1 MSEDRRVQQAAG
13 DAKQEALLKLLSS
26 TLTENVEKVL
36 ADIVVRNIEQQVVP
50 TLTSATSQSIER
62 HLSSAIEGALG
73 QLLPTELRTAL
84 PDIVKRVISSP
95 DVLGKINETVGKTLA
110 VQLTGTI
117 ERELSRFLHG
127 SIFPALQQL
136 ALDTAH
142 KVVAEVDA
150 KHNTAFTTLQNIQ
163 QQDSRKVD
171 ALVVSQQHE
180 SRKMDQLVNMVQ
192 SLTES
197 VSAMSRAQGDISRVQ
212 VEMIRTQVEISRAQQ
227 DMIKQQTE
235 FQEQV
240 QKAQA
245 DWMQGQNWPE
255 EEDASAQDA
264 ARQPQ
269 VPQPTPQQIE
279 RDEIDTLFRSGRYE
293 EATIR
298 VCSYPRG
305 PVRKNTDYKTS
316 PISGYNPRIAK
327 KSSSTKLFEDTDM
340 ISCQLLASLFFFPYL
355 LLLLLT
361 SKIQSRTVLIG

>member
-1 MSEDRRVQQAAG
+1 MLLINTNALIDKSLSEDRRVQQAAG

-150 KHNTAFTTLQNIQ
+150 KHNTAFTSLQNIQ

-264 ARQPQ
+264 SRPTQVPQ

-279 RDEIDTLFRSGRYE
+279 HDEIDALFRGGRYE
-293 EATIR
+293 QATIR
-298 VCSYPRG
+298 VCSHSRG
-305 PVRKNTDYKTS
+305 PVKRHTNCK
-316 PISGYNPRIAK
+316 ISQLVATIQG
-327 KSSSTKLFEDTDM
+327 SSGGAL
-340 ISCQLLASLFFFPYL
+340 
-355 LLLLLT
+355 
-361 SKIQSRTVLIG
+361 R